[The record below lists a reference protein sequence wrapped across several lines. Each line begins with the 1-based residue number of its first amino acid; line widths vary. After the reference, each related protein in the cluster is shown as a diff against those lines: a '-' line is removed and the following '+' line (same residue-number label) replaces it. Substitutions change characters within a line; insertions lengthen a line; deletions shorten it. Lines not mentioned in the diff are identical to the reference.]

1 MTERQMEFRVGLV
14 ALAALL
20 ATAGLIVRFGE
31 LNSFWQGKYRVT
43 VHFSKAPSVTRGTPV
58 RKSGVLIGAVSE
70 VLFDDHRGGVDL
82 VLEIREKFPLQADSQ
97 ATLTR
102 SLLGDATVEFAPG
115 EATEKM
121 LPGAQLEG
129 LAAEDPVELVTR
141 LSGDVKTTLASFES
155 TSGEWRK
162 VGKNI
167 NSLVDTNRD
176 NLETV
181 IAESIE
187 SLRKFTRA
195 TESANAMLRDPE
207 NQANLKRS
215 LSQMPQLIDDTRE
228 TIASIA
234 SAVDKANSALG
245 NISDATAPLA
255 RKSTTIVARL
265 DNVFAN
271 LEQLSGEL
279 NQFSKGLTREEGT
292 LGLLMRDPQLY
303 RSTEQTLSSL
313 TTVMRNLELV
323 MKDLR
328 VFSDKI
334 ARHPELIGA
343 GGALKG
349 SSGLK

>member
-1 MTERQMEFRVGLV
+1 MAWTFARLIPQVDQRQS
-14 ALAALL
+14 
-20 ATAGLIVRFGE
+20 FGGPIARR
-31 LNSFWQGKYRVT
+31 SF
-43 VHFSKAPSVTRGTPV
+43 GT
-58 RKSGVLIGAVSE
+58 S
-70 VLFDDHRGGVDL
+70 
-82 VLEIREKFPLQADSQ
+82 
-97 ATLTR
+97 
-102 SLLGDATVEFAPG
+102 
-115 EATEKM
+115 
-121 LPGAQLEG
+121 
-129 LAAEDPVELVTR
+129 
-141 LSGDVKTTLASFES
+141 
-155 TSGEWRK
+155 
-162 VGKNI
+162 
-167 NSLVDTNRD
+167 
-176 NLETV
+176 
-181 IAESIE
+181 
-187 SLRKFTRA
+187 
-195 TESANAMLRDPE
+195 DPE

-215 LSQMPQLIDDTRE
+215 LAQMRQLIDATRE

-234 SAVDKANSALG
+234 SAVEKANPALG
-245 NISDATAPLA
+245 NISDATTPLA
-255 RKSTTIVARL
+255 RGRTTIVTRL
-265 DNVFAN
+265 DNVFAT